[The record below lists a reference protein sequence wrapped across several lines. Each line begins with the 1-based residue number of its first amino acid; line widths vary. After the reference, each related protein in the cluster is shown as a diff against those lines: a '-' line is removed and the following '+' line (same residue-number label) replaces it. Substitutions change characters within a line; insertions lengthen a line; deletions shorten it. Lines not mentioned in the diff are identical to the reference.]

1 MDGEAE
7 LPPMFLNCV
16 ISTEGCK
23 AMKQRDM
30 RYHKRRK
37 KNPEIPATYVRKGIF
52 AMMICLGILAFCALG
67 AMLVKLM
74 LIDHDKYEE
83 KAIRNQTRST
93 SVTASRG
100 TIYDRNMNVL
110 AASSSVENIFLDPLE
125 LEQNKV
131 DIDALAENLGRI
143 LDLEPSWIK
152 GQAGD
157 TQYRYKMLRR
167 RQAQDVCD
175 QVRQYISENKIIGV
189 HLEPDSMRY
198 YPYGTLAAQL
208 LGFTNTE
215 NVGSEGLESYYNSY
229 LEGTAGA
236 VITTKGNNETEMLY
250 SFEKYYQASDGDSV
264 VLTIDTT
271 VQYYLEKQLQDAI
284 DRYDVKN
291 GAFGIVMDVNTG
303 DIVAMSTLGSYDPNN
318 YLEINDTATNDEV
331 ARLYEEAAKLPEG
344 SAERTAAFEAYNSA
358 VAAAR
363 LKQWRNRCVSDGYEP
378 GSTFKIITLASAL
391 DCGAVT
397 LNDQFYC
404 GGAEKFEGRSQI
416 LSCWRLAGHG
426 SESTAEALQNSCNI
440 AFAHIGLKTGG
451 DTLYDYCR
459 AFGLMEQTGIDLPGE
474 ASGLFHSRER
484 LANNATYGTSYL
496 ISTSFGQTVK
506 PTPIQLVRA
515 IAAVVNGG
523 YLLEP
528 HVVSEVLDS
537 EGNIVQKN
545 SRTVVRQVISEETS
559 KIMCQLIESVVT
571 EGTAKNAQVVGY
583 RIGGKTGTAEKTDQ
597 TDENGNQTR
606 DKIVSFVGIAPM
618 DNPKYVVLVALD
630 TPSSSSGYYI
640 SGGQMGAPTVAAIFE
655 DILPYLGVEGEYSE
669 EDMSRVAVRMPKVTG
684 LTESEAASRL
694 SEVYLNYRIIGDG
707 DKIVSQIPAH
717 GRELPGNSTVLLY
730 TDDSMPTDQVTV
742 PNLSGMTV
750 YEANQTLADLG
761 LYLQVKGVDSSAY
774 YVVAS
779 QQDIDPGVQ
788 VARGTMIV
796 VTFIDTTATD
806 TTAQG

>member
-1 MDGEAE
+1 
-7 LPPMFLNCV
+7 
-16 ISTEGCK
+16 
-23 AMKQRDM
+23 MKQRDM
-30 RYHKRRK
+30 RYKRRRRTK
-37 KNPEIPATYVRKGIF
+37 KNLEIPVTYVRKGIF
-52 AMMICLGILAFCALG
+52 ALMICLGILSFCAVA

-74 LIDHDKYEE
+74 LIEHDKYEE

-125 LEQNKV
+125 LQQYEV
-131 DIDALAENLGRI
+131 DVDALAENLSRI
-143 LDLEPSWIK
+143 LDVDADWVKE
-152 GQAGD
+152 QAAD
-157 TQYRYKMLRR
+157 TQYRYKMIKR
-167 RQAQDVCD
+167 RQSQEVCD
-175 QVRQYISENKIIGV
+175 QVRAYISENKIIGV

-215 NVGSEGLESYYNSY
+215 NVGSEGLESYYNNY

-250 SFEKYYQASDGDSV
+250 SYEKYYQATDGDNV

-291 GAFGIVMDVNTG
+291 GAFGIVMDVNSG
-303 DIVAMSTLGSYDPNN
+303 DILAMSTLGSYDPNR
-318 YLEINDTATNDEV
+318 YLDIYDTETDEEV
-331 ARLYEEAAKLPEG
+331 TKLYEEAVKLPEG
-344 SAERTAAFEAYNSA
+344 SEERTAAFEAYNNA

-397 LNDQFYC
+397 LNDHFYC
-404 GGAEKFEGRSQI
+404 GGSEKFEGRSQT

-426 SESTAEALQNSCNI
+426 SETTAEALQNSCNI

-451 DTLYDYCR
+451 ETLYDYCR
-459 AFGLMEQTGIDLPGE
+459 AFGLMERTDIDLPGE
-474 ASGLFHSRER
+474 ASGLFHSKER

-515 IAAVVNGG
+515 ISAVVNGG

-537 EGNIVQKN
+537 EGSVIQKN

-559 KIMCQLIESVVT
+559 KTMCQLIESVVT

-597 TDENGNQTR
+597 KDENGQQTR

-618 DNPKYVVLVALD
+618 DDPKYVVLVALD

-655 DILPYLGVEGEYSE
+655 DILPYLGVEGEYSD
-669 EDMSRVAVRMPKVTG
+669 EDMSRVAVRMPNVTG
-684 LTESEAASRL
+684 LTESEAAKRL
-694 SEVYLNYRIIGDG
+694 KENYLDYRIIGDG

-742 PNLSGMTV
+742 PNLVGLTV
-750 YEANQTLADLG
+750 AQANQELANAG
-761 LYLQVKGVDSSAY
+761 LYMQAKGVDSTAS
-774 YVVAS
+774 YVIAA

>member
-1 MDGEAE
+1 
-7 LPPMFLNCV
+7 
-16 ISTEGCK
+16 
-23 AMKQRDM
+23 MKQRDM
-30 RYHKRRK
+30 RYKRRRHAK
-37 KNPEIPATYVRKGIF
+37 KNPEIPVTYVRKGIF
-52 AMMICLGILAFCALG
+52 ALMICLGILSFCAV
-67 AMLVKLM
+67 AVMLVKLM

-125 LEQNKV
+125 LQQYEV
-131 DIDALAENLGRI
+131 DVNALAENLSRI
-143 LDLEPSWIK
+143 LDVDADWVKE
-152 GQAGD
+152 QAAD
-157 TQYRYKMLRR
+157 TQYRYKMIKR
-167 RQAQDVCD
+167 RQSQEVCD
-175 QVRQYISENKIIGV
+175 QVRAYISENKIIGV

-215 NVGSEGLESYYNSY
+215 NVGSEGLESYYNNY

-250 SFEKYYQASDGDSV
+250 SYEKYYQATDGDNV

-291 GAFGIVMDVNTG
+291 GAFGIVMDVNSG
-303 DIVAMSTLGSYDPNN
+303 DILAMSTLGSYDPNR
-318 YLEINDTATNDEV
+318 YLDIYDTETDEEV
-331 ARLYEEAAKLPEG
+331 TKLYEEAVKLPEG
-344 SAERTAAFEAYNSA
+344 SEERTAAFEAYNNA

-397 LNDQFYC
+397 LNDHFYC
-404 GGAEKFEGRSQI
+404 GGSEKFEGRSQT

-426 SESTAEALQNSCNI
+426 SETTAEALQNSCNI

-451 DTLYDYCR
+451 ETLYDYCR
-459 AFGLMEQTGIDLPGE
+459 AFGLMERTGVDLPGE
-474 ASGLFHSRER
+474 ASGLFHSKER

-515 IAAVVNGG
+515 ISAVVNGG

-537 EGNIVQKN
+537 EGNVIQKN
-545 SRTVVRQVISEETS
+545 SRKVVRQVISEETS
-559 KIMCQLIESVVT
+559 KTMCQLIESVVT

-597 TDENGNQTR
+597 KDENGQQTR

-618 DNPKYVVLVALD
+618 DAPKYVVLVALD

-655 DILPYLGVEGEYSE
+655 DILPYLGVEGEYSD
-669 EDMSRVAVRMPKVTG
+669 EDMSRVAVRMPNVTG
-684 LTESEAASRL
+684 LTESEAAKRL
-694 SEVYLNYRIIGDG
+694 KENYLDYRIIGDG

-742 PNLSGMTV
+742 PNLVGLTV
-750 YEANQTLADLG
+750 AQANQELANAG
-761 LYLQVKGVDSSAY
+761 LYMQAKGVDSTAS
-774 YVVAS
+774 YVIAA

>member
-1 MDGEAE
+1 
-7 LPPMFLNCV
+7 
-16 ISTEGCK
+16 
-23 AMKQRDM
+23 MKQSEN
-30 RYHKRRK
+30 RYRRKRRSGR
-37 KNPEIPATYVRKGIF
+37 NPEVPVTHVRKGIF
-52 AMMICLGILAFCALG
+52 AMMICLGILSFCAVAG
-67 AMLVKLM
+67 MLVKLM
-74 LIDHDKYEE
+74 LIDHNKYEE
-83 KAIRNQTRST
+83 KAIRNQTRTT

-131 DIDALAENLGRI
+131 DVDALSNALARI
-143 LDLEPSWIK
+143 LDLDASWIK
-152 GQAGD
+152 EQAAD
-157 TQYRYKMLRR
+157 VKYRYKMLKR
-167 RQAQDVCD
+167 RQTQEICD
-175 QVRQYISENKIIGV
+175 QVREYISANKIIGV

-250 SFEKYYQASDGDSV
+250 SYEKYYQASDGDSV

-271 VQYYLEKQLQDAI
+271 VQYYLEKQLQDAV

-291 GAFGIVMDVNTG
+291 GAFGIVFDVNSG
-303 DIVAMSTLGSYDPNN
+303 DIVAMSTLGSYDPNQ
-318 YLEINDTATNDEV
+318 YLEIYDTEKNDELTQ
-331 ARLYEEAAKLPEG
+331 LYEEAAKLPEG
-344 SAERTAAFEAYNSA
+344 SAERTAAFEAYNNA

-391 DCGAVT
+391 DSGAVT
-397 LNDQFYC
+397 LDNHFYC
-404 GGAEKFEGRSQI
+404 GGSEKFEGRSQT

-426 SESTAEALQNSCNI
+426 AETTAEALQNSCNI
-440 AFAHIGLKTGG
+440 AFAHIGLQMGG
-451 DTLYDYCR
+451 DTMYDYCR
-459 AFGLMEQTGIDLPGE
+459 AFGLMEKTGIDLPGE
-474 ASGLFHSRER
+474 SSGLFHSRER
-484 LANNATYGTSYL
+484 LADNANYGTSYL

-528 HVVSEVLDS
+528 HVVSEVVDS
-537 EGNIVQKN
+537 DGNVVQKN

-559 KIMCQLIESVVT
+559 KTMCQLIESVVT

-597 TDENGNQTR
+597 RDENGNLTR

-618 DNPKYVVLVALD
+618 DDPKYVVLVALD

-655 DILPYLGVEGEYSE
+655 DILPYLGVEGEYSA
-669 EDMSRVAVRMPKVTG
+669 EDMSRVAVRMPNVVG
-684 LTESEAASRL
+684 LTEADANKRL
-694 SEVYLNYRIIGDG
+694 EENYLNYRIIGDG

-742 PNLSGMTV
+742 PDLSGLTV
-750 YEANQTLADLG
+750 AQANQALADCG
-761 LYLQVKGVDSSAY
+761 LYMQAKGVDSSAS
-774 YVVAS
+774 YVIAA

-806 TTAQG
+806 STAQG

>member
-1 MDGEAE
+1 
-7 LPPMFLNCV
+7 
-16 ISTEGCK
+16 
-23 AMKQRDM
+23 MKQSEN
-30 RYHKRRK
+30 RYRRKRRSGR
-37 KNPEIPATYVRKGIF
+37 NPEVPVTHVRKGIF
-52 AMMICLGILAFCALG
+52 AMMICLGILSFCAVAG
-67 AMLVKLM
+67 MLVKLM
-74 LIDHDKYEE
+74 LIDHNKYEE
-83 KAIRNQTRST
+83 KAIRNQTRTT

-131 DIDALAENLGRI
+131 DVDALSNALARI
-143 LDLEPSWIK
+143 LDLDASWIK
-152 GQAGD
+152 EQAAD
-157 TQYRYKMLRR
+157 VKYRYKMLKR
-167 RQAQDVCD
+167 RQTQEICD
-175 QVRQYISENKIIGV
+175 QVREYISANKIIGV

-236 VITTKGNNETEMLY
+236 VITTKGNYETEMLY
-250 SFEKYYQASDGDSV
+250 SYEKYYQASDGDSV

-271 VQYYLEKQLQDAI
+271 VQYYLEKQLQDAV

-291 GAFGIVMDVNTG
+291 GAFGIVFDVNSG
-303 DIVAMSTLGSYDPNN
+303 DIVAMSTLGSYDPNQ
-318 YLEINDTATNDEV
+318 YLEIYDTEKNDELTQ
-331 ARLYEEAAKLPEG
+331 LYEEAAKLPEG
-344 SAERTAAFEAYNSA
+344 SAERTAAFEAYNNA

-391 DCGAVT
+391 DSGAVT
-397 LNDQFYC
+397 LNDHFYC
-404 GGAEKFEGRSQI
+404 GGSEKFEGRSQT

-426 SESTAEALQNSCNI
+426 AETTAEALQNSCNI

-459 AFGLMEQTGIDLPGE
+459 AFGLMEKTGIDLPGE
-474 ASGLFHSRER
+474 SSGLFHSRER
-484 LANNATYGTSYL
+484 LADNANYGTSYL

-528 HVVSEVLDS
+528 HVVSEVVDS
-537 EGNIVQKN
+537 DGNVVQKN

-559 KIMCQLIESVVT
+559 KTMCQLIESVVT

-597 TDENGNQTR
+597 RDENGSLTR

-618 DNPKYVVLVALD
+618 DDPKYVVLVALD

-655 DILPYLGVEGEYSE
+655 DILPYLGVEGEYSA
-669 EDMSRVAVRMPKVTG
+669 EDMSRVAVRMPNVVG
-684 LTESEAASRL
+684 LTEAEANKRL
-694 SEVYLNYRIIGDG
+694 EENYLNYRIIGDG

-742 PNLSGMTV
+742 PDLSGLTV
-750 YEANQTLADLG
+750 AQANQALADCG
-761 LYLQVKGVDSSAY
+761 LYMQAKGVDSSAS
-774 YVVAS
+774 YVIAA

-806 TTAQG
+806 STAQG

>member
-1 MDGEAE
+1 
-7 LPPMFLNCV
+7 
-16 ISTEGCK
+16 
-23 AMKQRDM
+23 MKQRDM
-30 RYHKRRK
+30 RYKRRRHAK
-37 KNPEIPATYVRKGIF
+37 KNPEIPVTYVRKGIF
-52 AMMICLGILAFCALG
+52 ALMICLGILSFCAV
-67 AMLVKLM
+67 AVMLVKLM

-125 LEQNKV
+125 LQQYEV
-131 DIDALAENLGRI
+131 DVNALAENLSRI
-143 LDLEPSWIK
+143 LDVDADWVKE
-152 GQAGD
+152 QAAD
-157 TQYRYKMLRR
+157 TQYRYKMIKR
-167 RQAQDVCD
+167 RQSQEVCD
-175 QVRQYISENKIIGV
+175 QVRAYISENKIIGV

-215 NVGSEGLESYYNSY
+215 NVGSEGLESYYNNY

-250 SFEKYYQASDGDSV
+250 SYEKYYQATDGDNV

-291 GAFGIVMDVNTG
+291 GAFGIVMDVNSG
-303 DIVAMSTLGSYDPNN
+303 DILAMSTLGSYDPNR
-318 YLEINDTATNDEV
+318 YLDIYDTETDEEV
-331 ARLYEEAAKLPEG
+331 TKLYEEAVRLPEG
-344 SAERTAAFEAYNSA
+344 SEERTAAFEAYNNA

-397 LNDQFYC
+397 LNDHFYC
-404 GGAEKFEGRSQI
+404 GGSEKFEGRSQT

-426 SESTAEALQNSCNI
+426 SETTAEALQNSCNI

-451 DTLYDYCR
+451 ETLYDYCR
-459 AFGLMEQTGIDLPGE
+459 AFGLMERTGVDLPGE
-474 ASGLFHSRER
+474 ASGLFHSKER

-515 IAAVVNGG
+515 ISAVVNGG

-537 EGNIVQKN
+537 EGNVIQKN

-559 KIMCQLIESVVT
+559 KTMCRLIESVVT

-597 TDENGNQTR
+597 KDENGQQTR

-618 DNPKYVVLVALD
+618 DDPKYVVLVALD

-655 DILPYLGVEGEYSE
+655 DILPYLGVEGEYSD
-669 EDMSRVAVRMPKVTG
+669 EDMSRVAVRMPNVTG
-684 LTESEAASRL
+684 LTESEAAKRL
-694 SEVYLNYRIIGDG
+694 KENYLDYRIIGDG

-742 PNLSGMTV
+742 PNLVGLTV
-750 YEANQTLADLG
+750 AQANQELANAG
-761 LYLQVKGVDSSAY
+761 LYMQAKGVDSTAS
-774 YVVAS
+774 YVIAA

>member
-1 MDGEAE
+1 
-7 LPPMFLNCV
+7 
-16 ISTEGCK
+16 
-23 AMKQRDM
+23 MKQSDN
-30 RYHKRRK
+30 RYRRQRRSGR
-37 KNPEIPATYVRKGIF
+37 NPEVPVTHVRKGIF
-52 AMMICLGILAFCALG
+52 AMMICLGILSFCAVAG
-67 AMLVKLM
+67 MLVKLM
-74 LIDHDKYEE
+74 LIDHNKYEE
-83 KAIRNQTRST
+83 KAIRNQTRTT

-131 DIDALAENLGRI
+131 DVDALSNALARI
-143 LDLEPSWIK
+143 LDLDASWIK
-152 GQAGD
+152 EQAAD
-157 TQYRYKMLRR
+157 VKYRYKMLKR
-167 RQAQDVCD
+167 RQTQEICD
-175 QVRQYISENKIIGV
+175 QVREYISANKIIGV

-250 SFEKYYQASDGDSV
+250 SYEKYYQASDGDSV

-271 VQYYLEKQLQDAI
+271 VQYYLEKQLQDAV

-291 GAFGIVMDVNTG
+291 GAFGIVFDVNSG
-303 DIVAMSTLGSYDPNN
+303 DIVAMSTLGSYDPNQ
-318 YLEINDTATNDEV
+318 YLEIYDTEKNDELTQ
-331 ARLYEEAAKLPEG
+331 LYEEAAKLPEG
-344 SAERTAAFEAYNSA
+344 STERTAAFEAYNNA

-391 DCGAVT
+391 DSGAVT
-397 LNDQFYC
+397 LNDHFYC
-404 GGAEKFEGRSQI
+404 GGSEKFEGRSQT

-426 SESTAEALQNSCNI
+426 AETTAEALQNSCNI

-459 AFGLMEQTGIDLPGE
+459 AFGLMEKTGIDLPGE
-474 ASGLFHSRER
+474 SSGLFHSRER
-484 LANNATYGTSYL
+484 LADNANYGTSYL

-528 HVVSEVLDS
+528 HVVSEVVDND
-537 EGNIVQKN
+537 GNVVQKN

-559 KIMCQLIESVVT
+559 KTMCQLIESVVT

-597 TDENGNQTR
+597 RDENGNLTR

-618 DNPKYVVLVALD
+618 DDPKYVVLVALD

-655 DILPYLGVEGEYSE
+655 DILPYLGVEGEYSA
-669 EDMSRVAVRMPKVTG
+669 EDMSRVAVRMPNVVG
-684 LTESEAASRL
+684 LTEAEANKRL
-694 SEVYLNYRIIGDG
+694 EENYLNYRIIGDG

-742 PNLSGMTV
+742 PDLSGLTV
-750 YEANQTLADLG
+750 AQANQALADCG
-761 LYLQVKGVDSSAY
+761 LYMQAKGVDSSAS
-774 YVVAS
+774 YVIAA

-806 TTAQG
+806 STAQG

>member
-1 MDGEAE
+1 
-7 LPPMFLNCV
+7 
-16 ISTEGCK
+16 
-23 AMKQRDM
+23 MKQSEN
-30 RYHKRRK
+30 RYRRKRRSGR
-37 KNPEIPATYVRKGIF
+37 NPEVPVTHVRKGIF
-52 AMMICLGILAFCALG
+52 AMMICLGILSFCAVAG
-67 AMLVKLM
+67 MLVKLM
-74 LIDHDKYEE
+74 LIDHNKYEE
-83 KAIRNQTRST
+83 KAIRNQTRTT

-131 DIDALAENLGRI
+131 DVDALSNALARI
-143 LDLEPSWIK
+143 LDLDASWIK
-152 GQAGD
+152 EQAAD
-157 TQYRYKMLRR
+157 VKYRYKMLKR
-167 RQAQDVCD
+167 RQTQEICD
-175 QVRQYISENKIIGV
+175 QVREYISANKIIGV

-250 SFEKYYQASDGDSV
+250 SYEKYYQASDGDSV

-271 VQYYLEKQLQDAI
+271 VQYYLEKQLQDAV

-291 GAFGIVMDVNTG
+291 GAFGIVFDVNSG
-303 DIVAMSTLGSYDPNN
+303 DIVAMSTLGSYDPNQ
-318 YLEINDTATNDEV
+318 YLEIYDTEKNDELTQ
-331 ARLYEEAAKLPEG
+331 LYEEAAKLPEG
-344 SAERTAAFEAYNSA
+344 SAERTAAFEAYNNA

-391 DCGAVT
+391 DSGAVT
-397 LNDQFYC
+397 LNDHFYC
-404 GGAEKFEGRSQI
+404 GGSEKFEGRSQT

-426 SESTAEALQNSCNI
+426 AETTAEALQNSCNI

-459 AFGLMEQTGIDLPGE
+459 AFGLMEKTGIDLPGE
-474 ASGLFHSRER
+474 SSGLFHSRER
-484 LANNATYGTSYL
+484 LADNANYGTSYL

-528 HVVSEVLDS
+528 HVVSEVVDS
-537 EGNIVQKN
+537 DGNVVQKN

-559 KIMCQLIESVVT
+559 KTMCQLIESVVT

-597 TDENGNQTR
+597 RDENGSLTR

-618 DNPKYVVLVALD
+618 DDPKYVVLVALD

-655 DILPYLGVEGEYSE
+655 DILPYLGVEGEYSA
-669 EDMSRVAVRMPKVTG
+669 EDMSRVAVRMPNVVG
-684 LTESEAASRL
+684 LTEAKANKRL
-694 SEVYLNYRIIGDG
+694 EENYLNYRIIGDG

-742 PNLSGMTV
+742 PNLAGLTV
-750 YEANQTLADLG
+750 AQANQVLADCG
-761 LYLQVKGVDSSAY
+761 LYMQAKGVDSSAS
-774 YVVAS
+774 YVIAA

-806 TTAQG
+806 STAQG

>member
-1 MDGEAE
+1 
-7 LPPMFLNCV
+7 
-16 ISTEGCK
+16 
-23 AMKQRDM
+23 MKQSEN
-30 RYHKRRK
+30 RYRRKRRSGR
-37 KNPEIPATYVRKGIF
+37 NPEVPVTHVRKGIF
-52 AMMICLGILAFCALG
+52 AMMICLGILSFCAVAG
-67 AMLVKLM
+67 MLVKLM
-74 LIDHDKYEE
+74 LIDHNKYEE
-83 KAIRNQTRST
+83 KAIRNQTRTT

-131 DIDALAENLGRI
+131 DVDALSNALARI
-143 LDLEPSWIK
+143 LDLDASWIK
-152 GQAGD
+152 EQAAD
-157 TQYRYKMLRR
+157 VKYRYKMLKR
-167 RQAQDVCD
+167 RQTQEICD
-175 QVRQYISENKIIGV
+175 QVREYISANKIIGV

-250 SFEKYYQASDGDSV
+250 SYEKYYQASDGDSV

-271 VQYYLEKQLQDAI
+271 VQYYLEKQLQDAV

-291 GAFGIVMDVNTG
+291 GAFGIVFDVNSG
-303 DIVAMSTLGSYDPNN
+303 DIVAMSTLGSYDPNQ
-318 YLEINDTATNDEV
+318 YLEIYDTEKNDELTQ
-331 ARLYEEAAKLPEG
+331 LYEEAAKLPEG
-344 SAERTAAFEAYNSA
+344 SAERTAAFEAYNNA

-391 DCGAVT
+391 DSGAVT
-397 LNDQFYC
+397 LDNHFYC
-404 GGAEKFEGRSQI
+404 GGSEKFEGRSQT

-426 SESTAEALQNSCNI
+426 AETTAEALQNSCNI
-440 AFAHIGLKTGG
+440 AFAHIGLQMGG
-451 DTLYDYCR
+451 DTMYDYCR
-459 AFGLMEQTGIDLPGE
+459 AFGLMEKTGIDLPGE
-474 ASGLFHSRER
+474 SSGLFHSRER
-484 LANNATYGTSYL
+484 LADNANYGTSYL

-528 HVVSEVLDS
+528 HVVSEVVDS
-537 EGNIVQKN
+537 DGNVVQKN

-559 KIMCQLIESVVT
+559 KTMCQLIESVVT

-597 TDENGNQTR
+597 RDENGNLTR

-618 DNPKYVVLVALD
+618 DDPKYVVLVALD

-655 DILPYLGVEGEYSE
+655 DILPYLGVEGEYSA
-669 EDMSRVAVRMPKVTG
+669 EDMSRVAVRMPNVVG
-684 LTESEAASRL
+684 LTEAKANKRL
-694 SEVYLNYRIIGDG
+694 EENYLNYRIIGDG

-742 PNLSGMTV
+742 PDLSGLTV
-750 YEANQTLADLG
+750 AQANQALADCG
-761 LYLQVKGVDSSAY
+761 LYMQAKGVDSSAS
-774 YVVAS
+774 YVIAA

-806 TTAQG
+806 STAQG

>member
-1 MDGEAE
+1 
-7 LPPMFLNCV
+7 
-16 ISTEGCK
+16 
-23 AMKQRDM
+23 MKQSEN
-30 RYHKRRK
+30 RYRRKRRSGR
-37 KNPEIPATYVRKGIF
+37 NPEVPVTHVRKGIF
-52 AMMICLGILAFCALG
+52 AMMICLGILSFCAVAG
-67 AMLVKLM
+67 MLVKLM
-74 LIDHDKYEE
+74 LIDHNKYEE
-83 KAIRNQTRST
+83 KAIRNQTRTT

-100 TIYDRNMNVL
+100 TVYDRNMNVL

-131 DIDALAENLGRI
+131 DVDALSNALARI
-143 LDLEPSWIK
+143 LDLDASWIK
-152 GQAGD
+152 EQAAD
-157 TQYRYKMLRR
+157 VKYRYKMLKR
-167 RQAQDVCD
+167 RQTQEICD
-175 QVRQYISENKIIGV
+175 QVREYISANKIIGV

-236 VITTKGNNETEMLY
+236 VIKTKGNNETEMLY
-250 SFEKYYQASDGDSV
+250 SYEKYYQASDGDSV

-271 VQYYLEKQLQDAI
+271 VQYYLEKQLQDAV

-291 GAFGIVMDVNTG
+291 GAFGIVFDVNSG
-303 DIVAMSTLGSYDPNN
+303 DIVAMSTLGSYDPNQ
-318 YLEINDTATNDEV
+318 YLEIYDTEKNDELTQ
-331 ARLYEEAAKLPEG
+331 LYEEAAKLPEG
-344 SAERTAAFEAYNSA
+344 SAERTAAFEAYNNA

-391 DCGAVT
+391 DSGAVT
-397 LNDQFYC
+397 LNDHFYC
-404 GGAEKFEGRSQI
+404 GGSEKFEGRSQT

-426 SESTAEALQNSCNI
+426 AETTAEALQNSCNI
-440 AFAHIGLKTGG
+440 AFAHIGLQMGG
-451 DTLYDYCR
+451 DTMYDYCR
-459 AFGLMEQTGIDLPGE
+459 AFGLMEKTGIDLPGE
-474 ASGLFHSRER
+474 SSGLFHSRER
-484 LANNATYGTSYL
+484 LADNANYGTSYL

-528 HVVSEVLDS
+528 HVVSEVVDS
-537 EGNIVQKN
+537 DGNVVQKN

-559 KIMCQLIESVVT
+559 KTMCQLIESVVT

-597 TDENGNQTR
+597 RDENGNLTR

-618 DNPKYVVLVALD
+618 DDPKYVVLVALD

-655 DILPYLGVEGEYSE
+655 DILPYLGVEGEYSA
-669 EDMSRVAVRMPKVTG
+669 EDMSRVAVRMPNVVG
-684 LTESEAASRL
+684 LTEAEANKRL
-694 SEVYLNYRIIGDG
+694 EENYLNYRIIGDG

-742 PNLSGMTV
+742 PDLSGLTV
-750 YEANQTLADLG
+750 AQANQALADCG
-761 LYLQVKGVDSSAY
+761 LYMQAKGVDSSAS
-774 YVVAS
+774 YVIAA

-806 TTAQG
+806 STAQG

>member
-1 MDGEAE
+1 
-7 LPPMFLNCV
+7 
-16 ISTEGCK
+16 
-23 AMKQRDM
+23 MKQSEN
-30 RYHKRRK
+30 RYRRKRRSGR
-37 KNPEIPATYVRKGIF
+37 NPEVPVTHVRKGIF
-52 AMMICLGILAFCALG
+52 AMMICLGILSFCAVAG
-67 AMLVKLM
+67 MLVKLM
-74 LIDHDKYEE
+74 LIDHNKYEE
-83 KAIRNQTRST
+83 KAIRNQTRTT

-131 DIDALAENLGRI
+131 DVDALSNALARI
-143 LDLEPSWIK
+143 LDLDASWIK
-152 GQAGD
+152 EQAAD
-157 TQYRYKMLRR
+157 VKYRYKMLKR
-167 RQAQDVCD
+167 RQTQEICD
-175 QVRQYISENKIIGV
+175 QVREYISANKIIGV

-250 SFEKYYQASDGDSV
+250 SYEKYYQASDGDSV

-271 VQYYLEKQLQDAI
+271 VQYYLEKQLQDAV

-291 GAFGIVMDVNTG
+291 GAFGIVFDVNSG
-303 DIVAMSTLGSYDPNN
+303 DIVAMSTLGSYDPNQ
-318 YLEINDTATNDEV
+318 YLEIYDTEKNDELTQ
-331 ARLYEEAAKLPEG
+331 LYEEAAKLPEG
-344 SAERTAAFEAYNSA
+344 SAERTAAFEAYNNA

-391 DCGAVT
+391 DSGAVT
-397 LNDQFYC
+397 LNDHFYC
-404 GGAEKFEGRSQI
+404 GGSEKFEGRSQT

-426 SESTAEALQNSCNI
+426 AETTAEALQNSCNI
-440 AFAHIGLKTGG
+440 AFAHIGLQMGG
-451 DTLYDYCR
+451 DTMYDYCR
-459 AFGLMEQTGIDLPGE
+459 AFGLMEKTGIDLPGE
-474 ASGLFHSRER
+474 SSGLFHSRER
-484 LANNATYGTSYL
+484 LADNANYGTSYL

-528 HVVSEVLDS
+528 HVVSEVVDS
-537 EGNIVQKN
+537 DGNVVQKN

-559 KIMCQLIESVVT
+559 KTMCQLIESVVT

-597 TDENGNQTR
+597 RDENGNLTR

-618 DNPKYVVLVALD
+618 DDPKYVVLVALD

-655 DILPYLGVEGEYSE
+655 DILPYLGVEGEYSA
-669 EDMSRVAVRMPKVTG
+669 EDMSRVAVRMPNVVG
-684 LTESEAASRL
+684 LTEAEANNRL
-694 SEVYLNYRIIGDG
+694 EENYLNYRIIGDG

-742 PNLSGMTV
+742 PDLSGLTV
-750 YEANQTLADLG
+750 AQANQALADCG
-761 LYLQVKGVDSSAY
+761 LYMQAKGVDSSAS
-774 YVVAS
+774 YVIAA

-806 TTAQG
+806 STAQG

>member
-1 MDGEAE
+1 
-7 LPPMFLNCV
+7 
-16 ISTEGCK
+16 
-23 AMKQRDM
+23 MKQSEN
-30 RYHKRRK
+30 RYRRKRRSGR
-37 KNPEIPATYVRKGIF
+37 NPEVPVTHVRKGIF
-52 AMMICLGILAFCALG
+52 AMMICLGILSFCAVAG
-67 AMLVKLM
+67 MLVKLM
-74 LIDHDKYEE
+74 LIDHNKYEE
-83 KAIRNQTRST
+83 KAIRNQTRTT

-131 DIDALAENLGRI
+131 DVDALSNALARI
-143 LDLEPSWIK
+143 LDLDASWIK
-152 GQAGD
+152 EQAAD
-157 TQYRYKMLRR
+157 VKYRYKMLKR
-167 RQAQDVCD
+167 RQTQEICD
-175 QVRQYISENKIIGV
+175 QVREYISANKIIGV

-250 SFEKYYQASDGDSV
+250 SYEKYYQASDGDSV

-271 VQYYLEKQLQDAI
+271 VQYYLEKQLQDAV

-291 GAFGIVMDVNTG
+291 GAFGIVFDVNSG
-303 DIVAMSTLGSYDPNN
+303 DIVAMSTLGSYDPNQ
-318 YLEINDTATNDEV
+318 YLEIYDTEKNDELTQ
-331 ARLYEEAAKLPEG
+331 LYEEAAKLPEG
-344 SAERTAAFEAYNSA
+344 SAERTAAFEAYNNA

-391 DCGAVT
+391 DSGAVT
-397 LNDQFYC
+397 LNDHFYC
-404 GGAEKFEGRSQI
+404 GGSEKFEGRSQT

-426 SESTAEALQNSCNI
+426 AETTAEALQNSCNI

-459 AFGLMEQTGIDLPGE
+459 AFGLMEKTGIDLPGE
-474 ASGLFHSRER
+474 SSGLFHSRER
-484 LANNATYGTSYL
+484 LADNANYGTSYL

-528 HVVSEVLDS
+528 HVVSEVVDS
-537 EGNIVQKN
+537 DGNVVQKN

-559 KIMCQLIESVVT
+559 KTMCQLIESVVT

-597 TDENGNQTR
+597 RDENGSLTR

-618 DNPKYVVLVALD
+618 DDPKYVVLVALD

-655 DILPYLGVEGEYSE
+655 DILPYLGVEGEYSA
-669 EDMSRVAVRMPKVTG
+669 EDMSRVAVRMPNVVG
-684 LTESEAASRL
+684 LTEAEANKRL
-694 SEVYLNYRIIGDG
+694 EENYLNYRIIGDG

-742 PNLSGMTV
+742 PNLSGLTV
-750 YEANQTLADLG
+750 AQANQALADCG
-761 LYLQVKGVDSSAY
+761 LYMQAKGVDSSAS
-774 YVVAS
+774 YVIAA

-806 TTAQG
+806 STAQG

>member
-1 MDGEAE
+1 
-7 LPPMFLNCV
+7 
-16 ISTEGCK
+16 
-23 AMKQRDM
+23 MKQSEN
-30 RYHKRRK
+30 RYRRKRRSGR
-37 KNPEIPATYVRKGIF
+37 NPEVPVTHVRKGIF
-52 AMMICLGILAFCALG
+52 AMMICLGILSFCAVAG
-67 AMLVKLM
+67 MLVKLM
-74 LIDHDKYEE
+74 LIDHNKYEE
-83 KAIRNQTRST
+83 KAIRNQTRTT

-131 DIDALAENLGRI
+131 DVDALSNALARI
-143 LDLEPSWIK
+143 LDLDASWIK
-152 GQAGD
+152 EQAAD
-157 TQYRYKMLRR
+157 VKYRYKMLKR
-167 RQAQDVCD
+167 RQTQEICD
-175 QVRQYISENKIIGV
+175 QVREYISANKIIGV

-198 YPYGTLAAQL
+198 YPYGTLAAQM

-250 SFEKYYQASDGDSV
+250 SYEKYYQASDGDSV

-271 VQYYLEKQLQDAI
+271 VQYYLEKQLQDAV

-291 GAFGIVMDVNTG
+291 GAFGIVFDVNSG
-303 DIVAMSTLGSYDPNN
+303 DIVAMSTLGSYDPNQ
-318 YLEINDTATNDEV
+318 YLEIYDTEKNDELTQ
-331 ARLYEEAAKLPEG
+331 LYEEAAKLPEG
-344 SAERTAAFEAYNSA
+344 SAERTAAFEAYNNA

-391 DCGAVT
+391 DSGAVT
-397 LNDQFYC
+397 LNDHFYC
-404 GGAEKFEGRSQI
+404 GGSEKFEGRSQT

-426 SESTAEALQNSCNI
+426 AETTAEALQNSCNI

-459 AFGLMEQTGIDLPGE
+459 AFGLMEKTGIDLPGE
-474 ASGLFHSRER
+474 SSGLFHSRER
-484 LANNATYGTSYL
+484 LADNANYGTSYL

-528 HVVSEVLDS
+528 HVVSEVVDS
-537 EGNIVQKN
+537 DGNVVQKN

-559 KIMCQLIESVVT
+559 KTMCQLIESVVT

-597 TDENGNQTR
+597 RDENGNLTR

-618 DNPKYVVLVALD
+618 DDPKYVVLVALD

-655 DILPYLGVEGEYSE
+655 DILPYLGVEGEYSA
-669 EDMSRVAVRMPKVTG
+669 EDMSRVAVRMPNVVG
-684 LTESEAASRL
+684 LTEAEANKRL
-694 SEVYLNYRIIGDG
+694 EENYLNYRIIGDG

-742 PNLSGMTV
+742 PDLSGLTV
-750 YEANQTLADLG
+750 AQANQALADCG
-761 LYLQVKGVDSSAY
+761 LYMQAKGVDSSAS
-774 YVVAS
+774 YVIAA

-788 VARGTMIV
+788 VAHGTMIV

-806 TTAQG
+806 STAQG

>member
-1 MDGEAE
+1 
-7 LPPMFLNCV
+7 
-16 ISTEGCK
+16 
-23 AMKQRDM
+23 MKQSEN
-30 RYHKRRK
+30 RYRRKRRSGR
-37 KNPEIPATYVRKGIF
+37 NPEVPVTYVRKGIF
-52 AMMICLGILAFCALG
+52 AMMICLGILSFCAVAG
-67 AMLVKLM
+67 MLVKLM
-74 LIDHDKYEE
+74 LIDHNKYEE
-83 KAIRNQTRST
+83 KAIRNQTRTT

-131 DIDALAENLGRI
+131 DVDALSNALARI
-143 LDLEPSWIK
+143 LDLDASWIK
-152 GQAGD
+152 EQAAD
-157 TQYRYKMLRR
+157 VKYRYKMLKR
-167 RQAQDVCD
+167 RQTQEICD
-175 QVRQYISENKIIGV
+175 QVREYISANKIIGV

-250 SFEKYYQASDGDSV
+250 SYEKYYQASDGDSA

-271 VQYYLEKQLQDAI
+271 VQYYLEKQLQDAV

-291 GAFGIVMDVNTG
+291 GAFGIVFDVNSG
-303 DIVAMSTLGSYDPNN
+303 DIVAMSTLGSYDPNQ
-318 YLEINDTATNDEV
+318 YLEIYDTEKNDELTQ
-331 ARLYEEAAKLPEG
+331 LYEEAAKLPEG
-344 SAERTAAFEAYNSA
+344 SAERTAAFEAYNNA

-391 DCGAVT
+391 DSGAVT
-397 LNDQFYC
+397 LNDHFYC
-404 GGAEKFEGRSQI
+404 GGSEKFEGRSQT

-426 SESTAEALQNSCNI
+426 AETTAEALQNSCNI

-459 AFGLMEQTGIDLPGE
+459 AFGLMEKTGIDLPGE
-474 ASGLFHSRER
+474 SSGLFHSRER
-484 LANNATYGTSYL
+484 LADNANYGTSYL

-528 HVVSEVLDS
+528 HVVSEVVDS
-537 EGNIVQKN
+537 DGNVVQKN

-559 KIMCQLIESVVT
+559 KTMCQLIESVVT

-597 TDENGNQTR
+597 RDENGSLTR

-618 DNPKYVVLVALD
+618 DDPKYVVLVALD

-655 DILPYLGVEGEYSE
+655 DILPYLGVEGEYSA
-669 EDMSRVAVRMPKVTG
+669 EDMSRVAVRMPNVVG
-684 LTESEAASRL
+684 LTEEEANNRL
-694 SEVYLNYRIIGDG
+694 EENYLNYRIIGDG

-742 PNLSGMTV
+742 PNLAGLTV
-750 YEANQTLADLG
+750 AQANQALADCG
-761 LYLQVKGVDSSAY
+761 LYMQAKGVDSSAS
-774 YVVAS
+774 YVIAA

-806 TTAQG
+806 STAQG

>member
-1 MDGEAE
+1 
-7 LPPMFLNCV
+7 
-16 ISTEGCK
+16 
-23 AMKQRDM
+23 MKQRDM
-30 RYHKRRK
+30 RYKRRRHAK
-37 KNPEIPATYVRKGIF
+37 KNPEIPVTYVRKGIF
-52 AMMICLGILAFCALG
+52 ALMICLGILSFCAV
-67 AMLVKLM
+67 AVMLVKLM

-125 LEQNKV
+125 LQQYEV
-131 DIDALAENLGRI
+131 DVNALAENLSRI
-143 LDLEPSWIK
+143 LDVDADWVKE
-152 GQAGD
+152 QAAD
-157 TQYRYKMLRR
+157 TQYRYKMIKR
-167 RQAQDVCD
+167 RQSQEVCD
-175 QVRQYISENKIIGV
+175 QVRAYISENKIIGV

-215 NVGSEGLESYYNSY
+215 NVGSEGLESYYNNY

-250 SFEKYYQASDGDSV
+250 SYEKYYQATDGDNV

-291 GAFGIVMDVNTG
+291 GAFGIVMDVNSG
-303 DIVAMSTLGSYDPNN
+303 DILAMSTLGSYDPNR
-318 YLEINDTATNDEV
+318 YLDIYDTETDDEV
-331 ARLYEEAAKLPEG
+331 TKLYEAAVRLPEG
-344 SAERTAAFEAYNSA
+344 SEERTAAFEAYNNA

-397 LNDQFYC
+397 LNDHFYC
-404 GGAEKFEGRSQI
+404 GGSEKFEGRSQT

-426 SESTAEALQNSCNI
+426 SETTAEALQNSCNI

-451 DTLYDYCR
+451 ETLYDYCR
-459 AFGLMEQTGIDLPGE
+459 AFGLMERTGVDLPGE
-474 ASGLFHSRER
+474 ASGLFHSKER

-515 IAAVVNGG
+515 ISAVVNGG

-537 EGNIVQKN
+537 EGNVIQKN

-559 KIMCQLIESVVT
+559 KTMCQLIESVVT

-597 TDENGNQTR
+597 KDENGQQTR

-618 DNPKYVVLVALD
+618 DDPKYVVLVALD

-655 DILPYLGVEGEYSE
+655 DILPYLGVEGEYSD
-669 EDMSRVAVRMPKVTG
+669 EDMSRVAVRMPNVTG
-684 LTESEAASRL
+684 LTESEAAKRL
-694 SEVYLNYRIIGDG
+694 KENYLDYRIIGDG

-742 PNLSGMTV
+742 PNLVGLTV
-750 YEANQTLADLG
+750 AQANQELANAG
-761 LYLQVKGVDSSAY
+761 LYMQAKGVDSTAS
-774 YVVAS
+774 YVIAA

>member
-1 MDGEAE
+1 
-7 LPPMFLNCV
+7 
-16 ISTEGCK
+16 
-23 AMKQRDM
+23 MKQSEN
-30 RYHKRRK
+30 RYRRKRRSGR
-37 KNPEIPATYVRKGIF
+37 NPEVPVTHVRKGIF
-52 AMMICLGILAFCALG
+52 AMMICLGILSFCAVAG
-67 AMLVKLM
+67 MLVKLM
-74 LIDHDKYEE
+74 LIDHNKYEE
-83 KAIRNQTRST
+83 KAIRNQTRTT

-131 DIDALAENLGRI
+131 DVDALSNALARI
-143 LDLEPSWIK
+143 LDLDASWIK
-152 GQAGD
+152 EQAAD
-157 TQYRYKMLRR
+157 VKYRYKMLKR
-167 RQAQDVCD
+167 RQTQEICD
-175 QVRQYISENKIIGV
+175 QVREYISANKIIGV

-250 SFEKYYQASDGDSV
+250 SYEKYYQASDGDSV

-271 VQYYLEKQLQDAI
+271 VQYYLEKQLQDAV

-291 GAFGIVMDVNTG
+291 GAFGIVFDVNSG
-303 DIVAMSTLGSYDPNN
+303 DIVAMSTLGSYDPNQ
-318 YLEINDTATNDEV
+318 YLEIYDTEKNDELTQ
-331 ARLYEEAAKLPEG
+331 LYEEAAKLPEG
-344 SAERTAAFEAYNSA
+344 SAERTAAFEAYNNA

-391 DCGAVT
+391 DSGAVT
-397 LNDQFYC
+397 LNDHFYC
-404 GGAEKFEGRSQI
+404 GGSEKFEGRSQT

-426 SESTAEALQNSCNI
+426 AETTAEALQNSCNI

-459 AFGLMEQTGIDLPGE
+459 AFGLMEKSGIDLPGE
-474 ASGLFHSRER
+474 SSGLFHSRER
-484 LANNATYGTSYL
+484 LADNANYGTSYL

-528 HVVSEVLDS
+528 HVVSEVVDS
-537 EGNIVQKN
+537 DGNVVQKN

-559 KIMCQLIESVVT
+559 KTMCQLIESVVT

-597 TDENGNQTR
+597 RDENGSLTR

-618 DNPKYVVLVALD
+618 DDPKYVVLVALD

-655 DILPYLGVEGEYSE
+655 DILPYLGVEGEYSA
-669 EDMSRVAVRMPKVTG
+669 EDMSRVAVRMPNVVG
-684 LTESEAASRL
+684 LTEAEANNRL
-694 SEVYLNYRIIGDG
+694 EENYLNYRIIGDG

-742 PNLSGMTV
+742 PDLSGLTV
-750 YEANQTLADLG
+750 AQANQALADCG
-761 LYLQVKGVDSSAY
+761 LYMQAKGVDSSAS
-774 YVVAS
+774 YVIAA

-806 TTAQG
+806 STAQG

>member
-1 MDGEAE
+1 
-7 LPPMFLNCV
+7 
-16 ISTEGCK
+16 
-23 AMKQRDM
+23 MKQNETRHS
-30 RYHKRRK
+30 RKRRSSR
-37 KNPEIPATYVRKGIF
+37 NPEVPVTRVRKGIF
-52 AMMICLGILAFCALG
+52 AMMICLGILSFCAVAG
-67 AMLVKLM
+67 MLVKLM

-83 KAIRNQTRST
+83 KAIRNQTRTT
-93 SVTASRG
+93 SVTAARG

-131 DIDALAENLGRI
+131 DVDALSNALARI
-143 LDLEPSWIK
+143 LDLDASWIK
-152 GQAGD
+152 TQAAD
-157 TQYRYKMLRR
+157 VKYRYKMLKR
-167 RQAQDVCD
+167 RQTQEVCD
-175 QVRQYISENKIIGV
+175 QVREYISSNKIIGV

-250 SFEKYYQASDGDSV
+250 SYEKYYQASDGDSV

-271 VQYYLEKQLQDAI
+271 VQYYLEKQLQDAV
-284 DRYDVKN
+284 DRYAVEN
-291 GAFGIVMDVNTG
+291 GAFGIIFDVNTG
-303 DIVAMSTLGSYDPNN
+303 DIVAMSTLGSYDPNK
-318 YLEINDTATNDEV
+318 YLEIYDTETDEEL
-331 ARLYEEAAKLPEG
+331 AKLYEDAAKLPEG
-344 SAERTAAFEAYNSA
+344 SAERTAAFEAYNNA

-378 GSTFKIITLASAL
+378 GSTFKIITLAAAL
-391 DCGAVT
+391 DSGSVT

-404 GGAEKFEGRSQI
+404 GGSETFEGRSQT

-426 SESTAEALQNSCNI
+426 AETTGDALRNSCNI
-440 AFAHIGLKTGG
+440 AFAHIGLQMGG
-451 DTLYDYCR
+451 DTMYDYCR
-459 AFGLMEQTGIDLPGE
+459 AFGLMEKSGIDLPGE
-474 ASGLFHSRER
+474 SSGLFHSRER
-484 LANNATYGTSYL
+484 LADNANYGTSYL

-506 PTPIQLVRA
+506 PTPLQLVRA

-537 EGNIVQKN
+537 NGNLVQKN

-559 KIMCQLIESVVT
+559 KTMCQLIESVVT
-571 EGTAKNAQVVGY
+571 GGTAKNAQVVGY

-597 TDENGNQTR
+597 RDENGNLTR

-618 DNPKYVVLVALD
+618 DNPKYVLLVALD
-630 TPSSSSGYYI
+630 TPRSSSGYYI
-640 SGGQMGAPTVAAIFE
+640 SGGQMGAPTAAAIFE
-655 DILPYLGVEGEYSE
+655 DILPYLGVEGEYSS
-669 EDMSRVAVRMPKVTG
+669 EDMSRVAVRMPNVVG
-684 LTESEAASRL
+684 LTEEEANRRL
-694 SEVYLNYRIIGDG
+694 EENYLNYRIIGDG

-730 TDDSMPTDQVTV
+730 TDDSMPTDQVAV
-742 PNLSGMTV
+742 PNLAGLTV
-750 YEANQTLADLG
+750 AQANQVLADCG
-761 LYLQVKGVDSSAY
+761 LYMQAKGVDSSAS
-774 YVVAS
+774 YVIAS

-806 TTAQG
+806 STAQG

>member
-1 MDGEAE
+1 
-7 LPPMFLNCV
+7 
-16 ISTEGCK
+16 
-23 AMKQRDM
+23 MKQSEN
-30 RYHKRRK
+30 RYRRQRRSGR
-37 KNPEIPATYVRKGIF
+37 NPEVPVTHVRKGIF
-52 AMMICLGILAFCALG
+52 AMMICLGILSFCAVAG
-67 AMLVKLM
+67 MLVKLM
-74 LIDHDKYEE
+74 LIDHNKYEE
-83 KAIRNQTRST
+83 KAIRNQTRTT

-131 DIDALAENLGRI
+131 DVDALSNALARI
-143 LDLEPSWIK
+143 LDLDASWIK
-152 GQAGD
+152 EQAAD
-157 TQYRYKMLRR
+157 VKYRYKMLKR
-167 RQAQDVCD
+167 RQTQEICD
-175 QVRQYISENKIIGV
+175 QVREYISANKIIGV

-250 SFEKYYQASDGDSV
+250 SYEKYYQASDGDSV

-271 VQYYLEKQLQDAI
+271 VQYYLEKQLQDAV

-291 GAFGIVMDVNTG
+291 GAFGIVFDVNSG
-303 DIVAMSTLGSYDPNN
+303 DIVAMSTLGSYDPNQ
-318 YLEINDTATNDEV
+318 YLEIYDTEKNDELTQ
-331 ARLYEEAAKLPEG
+331 LYEEAAKLPEG
-344 SAERTAAFEAYNSA
+344 STERTAAFEAYNNA

-391 DCGAVT
+391 DSGAVT
-397 LNDQFYC
+397 LNDHFYC
-404 GGAEKFEGRSQI
+404 GGSEKFEGRSQT

-426 SESTAEALQNSCNI
+426 AETTAEALQNSCNI

-459 AFGLMEQTGIDLPGE
+459 AFGLMEKTGIDLPGE
-474 ASGLFHSRER
+474 SSGLFHSRER
-484 LANNATYGTSYL
+484 LADNANYGTSYL

-528 HVVSEVLDS
+528 HVVSEVVDND
-537 EGNIVQKN
+537 GNVVQKN

-559 KIMCQLIESVVT
+559 KTMCQLIESVVT

-597 TDENGNQTR
+597 RDENGNLTR

-618 DNPKYVVLVALD
+618 DDPKYVVLVALD

-655 DILPYLGVEGEYSE
+655 DILPYLGVEGEYSA
-669 EDMSRVAVRMPKVTG
+669 EDMSRVAVRMPNVVG
-684 LTESEAASRL
+684 LTEAEANKRL
-694 SEVYLNYRIIGDG
+694 EENYLNYRIIGDG

-742 PNLSGMTV
+742 PDLSGLTV
-750 YEANQTLADLG
+750 AQANQALADCG
-761 LYLQVKGVDSSAY
+761 LYMQAKGVDSSAS
-774 YVVAS
+774 YVIAA

-806 TTAQG
+806 STAQG

>member
-1 MDGEAE
+1 
-7 LPPMFLNCV
+7 
-16 ISTEGCK
+16 
-23 AMKQRDM
+23 MKQSEN
-30 RYHKRRK
+30 RYRRKRRSGR
-37 KNPEIPATYVRKGIF
+37 NPEVPVTHVRKGIF
-52 AMMICLGILAFCALG
+52 AMMICLGILSFCAVAG
-67 AMLVKLM
+67 MLVKLM
-74 LIDHDKYEE
+74 LIDHNKYEE
-83 KAIRNQTRST
+83 KAIRNQTRTT

-131 DIDALAENLGRI
+131 DVDALSNALARI
-143 LDLEPSWIK
+143 LDLDASWIK
-152 GQAGD
+152 EQAAD
-157 TQYRYKMLRR
+157 VKYRYKMLKR
-167 RQAQDVCD
+167 RQTQEICD
-175 QVRQYISENKIIGV
+175 QVREYISANKIIGV

-250 SFEKYYQASDGDSV
+250 SYEKYYQASDGDSV

-271 VQYYLEKQLQDAI
+271 VQYYLEKQLQDAV

-291 GAFGIVMDVNTG
+291 GAFGIVFDVNSG
-303 DIVAMSTLGSYDPNN
+303 DIVAMSTLGSYDPNQ
-318 YLEINDTATNDEV
+318 YLEIYDTEKNDELTQ
-331 ARLYEEAAKLPEG
+331 LYEEAAKLPEG
-344 SAERTAAFEAYNSA
+344 SAERTAAFEAYNNA

-391 DCGAVT
+391 DSGAVT
-397 LNDQFYC
+397 LNDHFYC
-404 GGAEKFEGRSQI
+404 GGSEKFEGRSQT

-426 SESTAEALQNSCNI
+426 AETTAEALQNSCNI

-459 AFGLMEQTGIDLPGE
+459 AFGLMEKTGIDLPGE
-474 ASGLFHSRER
+474 SSGLFHSRER
-484 LANNATYGTSYL
+484 LADNANYGTSYL

-528 HVVSEVLDS
+528 HVVSEVVDS
-537 EGNIVQKN
+537 DGNVVQKN

-559 KIMCQLIESVVT
+559 KTMCQLIESVVT

-597 TDENGNQTR
+597 RDENGSLTR

-618 DNPKYVVLVALD
+618 DDPKYVVLVALD

-655 DILPYLGVEGEYSE
+655 DILPYLGVEGEYSA
-669 EDMSRVAVRMPKVTG
+669 EDMSRVAVRMPNVVG
-684 LTESEAASRL
+684 LTEAEANKRL
-694 SEVYLNYRIIGDG
+694 EENYLNYRIIGDG

-742 PNLSGMTV
+742 PDLSGLTV
-750 YEANQTLADLG
+750 AQANQALADCG
-761 LYLQVKGVDSSAY
+761 LYLQAKGVDSSAS
-774 YVVAS
+774 YVIAA

-806 TTAQG
+806 STAQG

>member
-1 MDGEAE
+1 
-7 LPPMFLNCV
+7 
-16 ISTEGCK
+16 
-23 AMKQRDM
+23 MKQSEN
-30 RYHKRRK
+30 RYRRKRRSGR
-37 KNPEIPATYVRKGIF
+37 NPEVPVTHVRKGIF
-52 AMMICLGILAFCALG
+52 AMMICLGILSFCAVAG
-67 AMLVKLM
+67 MLVKLM
-74 LIDHDKYEE
+74 LIDHNKYEE
-83 KAIRNQTRST
+83 KAIRNQTRTT

-131 DIDALAENLGRI
+131 DVDALSNALARI
-143 LDLEPSWIK
+143 LDLDASWIK
-152 GQAGD
+152 EQAAD
-157 TQYRYKMLRR
+157 VKYRYKMLKR
-167 RQAQDVCD
+167 RQTQEICD
-175 QVRQYISENKIIGV
+175 QVREYISANKIIGV

-250 SFEKYYQASDGDSV
+250 SYEKYYQASDGDSV

-271 VQYYLEKQLQDAI
+271 VQYYLEKQLQDAV

-291 GAFGIVMDVNTG
+291 GAFGIVFDVNSG
-303 DIVAMSTLGSYDPNN
+303 DIVAMSTLGSYDPNQ
-318 YLEINDTATNDEV
+318 YLEIYDMEKNDELTQ
-331 ARLYEEAAKLPEG
+331 LYEEAAKLPEG
-344 SAERTAAFEAYNSA
+344 SAERTAAFEAYNNA

-391 DCGAVT
+391 DSGAVT
-397 LNDQFYC
+397 LNDHFYC
-404 GGAEKFEGRSQI
+404 GGSEKFEGRSQT

-426 SESTAEALQNSCNI
+426 AETTAEALQNSCNI

-459 AFGLMEQTGIDLPGE
+459 AFGLMEKTGIDLPGE
-474 ASGLFHSRER
+474 SSGLFHSRER
-484 LANNATYGTSYL
+484 LADNANYGTSYL

-528 HVVSEVLDS
+528 HVVSEVVDS
-537 EGNIVQKN
+537 DGNVVQKN

-559 KIMCQLIESVVT
+559 KTMCQLIESVVT

-597 TDENGNQTR
+597 RDENGSLTR

-618 DNPKYVVLVALD
+618 DDPKYVVLVALD

-655 DILPYLGVEGEYSE
+655 DILPYLGVEGEYSA
-669 EDMSRVAVRMPKVTG
+669 EDMSRVAVRMPNVVG
-684 LTESEAASRL
+684 LTEAEANKRL
-694 SEVYLNYRIIGDG
+694 EENYLNYRIIGDG

-742 PNLSGMTV
+742 PDLSGLTV
-750 YEANQTLADLG
+750 AQANQALADCG
-761 LYLQVKGVDSSAY
+761 LYMQAKGVDSSAS
-774 YVVAS
+774 YVIAA

-806 TTAQG
+806 STAQG

>member
-1 MDGEAE
+1 
-7 LPPMFLNCV
+7 
-16 ISTEGCK
+16 
-23 AMKQRDM
+23 MKQRDM
-30 RYHKRRK
+30 RYKRRRHAK
-37 KNPEIPATYVRKGIF
+37 KNPEIPVTYVRKGIF
-52 AMMICLGILAFCALG
+52 ALMICLGILSFCAV
-67 AMLVKLM
+67 AVMLVKLM

-125 LEQNKV
+125 LQQYEV
-131 DIDALAENLGRI
+131 DVNALAENLSRI
-143 LDLEPSWIK
+143 LDVDADWVKE
-152 GQAGD
+152 QAAD
-157 TQYRYKMLRR
+157 TQYRYKMIKR
-167 RQAQDVCD
+167 RQSQEVCD
-175 QVRQYISENKIIGV
+175 QVRAYISENKIIGV

-215 NVGSEGLESYYNSY
+215 NVGSEGLESYYNNY

-250 SFEKYYQASDGDSV
+250 SYEKYYQATDGDNV

-291 GAFGIVMDVNTG
+291 GAFGIVMDVNSG
-303 DIVAMSTLGSYDPNN
+303 DILAMSTLGSYDPNR
-318 YLEINDTATNDEV
+318 YLDIYDTERDEEV
-331 ARLYEEAAKLPEG
+331 TKLYEEAVRLPEG
-344 SAERTAAFEAYNSA
+344 SEERTAAFEAYNNA

-397 LNDQFYC
+397 LNDHFYC
-404 GGAEKFEGRSQI
+404 GGSEKFEGRSQT

-426 SESTAEALQNSCNI
+426 SETTAEALQNSCNI

-451 DTLYDYCR
+451 ETLYDYCR
-459 AFGLMEQTGIDLPGE
+459 AFGLMERTGVDLPGE
-474 ASGLFHSRER
+474 ASGLFHSKER

-515 IAAVVNGG
+515 ISAVVNGG

-537 EGNIVQKN
+537 EGNVIQKN

-559 KIMCQLIESVVT
+559 KTMCQLIESVVT

-597 TDENGNQTR
+597 KDENGQQTR

-618 DNPKYVVLVALD
+618 DDPKYVVLVALD

-655 DILPYLGVEGEYSE
+655 DILPYLGVEGEYSD
-669 EDMSRVAVRMPKVTG
+669 EDMSRVAVRMPNVTG
-684 LTESEAASRL
+684 LTESEAAKRL
-694 SEVYLNYRIIGDG
+694 KENYLDYRIIGDG

-742 PNLSGMTV
+742 PNLVGLTV
-750 YEANQTLADLG
+750 AQANQELANAG
-761 LYLQVKGVDSSAY
+761 LYMQAKGVDSTAS
-774 YVVAS
+774 YVIAA